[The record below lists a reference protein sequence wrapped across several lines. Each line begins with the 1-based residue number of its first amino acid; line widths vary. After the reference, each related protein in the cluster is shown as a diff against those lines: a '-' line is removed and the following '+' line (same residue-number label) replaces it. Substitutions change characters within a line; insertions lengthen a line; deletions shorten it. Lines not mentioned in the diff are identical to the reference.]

1 MKTFCHRRFSGSY
14 WLSFPA
20 FSIFLIF
27 LQATY
32 LFGQHNDEPVKLINE
47 IPKHLP
53 LKIEIENADKEDLL
67 RELRLKVTNE
77 SNKPI
82 YYLDFFLEVAD
93 VEKTSG
99 LNFIEYFWFGDREFR
114 RGKFASEKDIP
125 LKKGESAILKVPED
139 RVKGFNRMLERY
151 SFTKPRRFILQF
163 SHLSYGDGTGYHM
176 LNAVPYP
183 EKDSKINLENL
194 ITKNKTTCYPV
205 S

>member
-1 MKTFCHRRFSGSY
+1 MSSQKTSAYHFFSM
-14 WLSFPA
+14 LLA
-20 FSIFLIF
+20 IIFLCFCAGIKAVA
-27 LQATY
+27 Q
-32 LFGQHNDEPVKLINE
+32 DEPVKLINE
-47 IPKHLP
+47 LPKHLP

-183 EKDSKINLENL
+183 EKDSEN
-194 ITKNKTTCYPV
+194 KPRKPDNEKH
-205 S
+205 